1 MASDRACVR
10 AALFYAPSGGDL
22 SRVALLSARI
32 PHAVQSVP
40 LLVRHHLESML
51 AALSALMC
59 CTASRNDVATVRQ
72 PSATVAWFGPRPAPL
87 ARRRRPIRPGQKT
100 KEDAMTDAFGAM
112 LDSGVL
118 YLAVGAVICV
128 ILGVGAARR
137 LFQGAKK
144 AEPPDPPE
152 HPRRK
157 H

>member
-72 PSATVAWFGPRPAPL
+72 PSATVAWFGPQDPSQAPASDQARPEDEG
-87 ARRRRPIRPGQKT
+87 RRY
-100 KEDAMTDAFGAM
+100 D
-112 LDSGVL
+112 
-118 YLAVGAVICV
+118 
-128 ILGVGAARR
+128 
-137 LFQGAKK
+137 
-144 AEPPDPPE
+144 
-152 HPRRK
+152 
-157 H
+157 

>member
-1 MASDRACVR
+1 
-10 AALFYAPSGGDL
+10 
-22 SRVALLSARI
+22 
-32 PHAVQSVP
+32 VQSVP
-40 LLVRHHLESML
+40 LLVRHHLSTL
-51 AALSALMC
+51 AALSALWC
-59 CTASRNDVATVRQ
+59 CAASRNDVATFDNRRRR
-72 PSATVAWFGPRPAPL
+72 WHGPDRRPAPL
-87 ARRRRPIRPGQKT
+87 ARRWCPIKPGQQT

>member
-1 MASDRACVR
+1 MVETTGQHSWEGAG
-10 AALFYAPSGGDL
+10 APS
-22 SRVALLSARI
+22 S
-32 PHAVQSVP
+32 
-40 LLVRHHLESML
+40 
-51 AALSALMC
+51 
-59 CTASRNDVATVRQ
+59 
-72 PSATVAWFGPRPAPL
+72 
-87 ARRRRPIRPGQKT
+87 PGQET
-100 KEDAMTDAFGAM
+100 KEDAMSDAFGAM